1 MSVQPDRK
9 WEAFAE
15 REPFFAVFTD
25 PKFLS
30 ANRTAN
36 QEREFFDSGELL
48 VDSIFHTIRK
58 RLTSDFAPESV
69 LEYGCGPGRL
79 AIPFARR
86 SGMPAAFTSRRQRS
100 LRRPRASSIS
110 SIRICSSSAFR
121 DRAV

>member
-9 WEAFAE
+9 WETFAE

-25 PKFLS
+25 PKFLT

-58 RLTSDFAPESV
+58 RLASDFEPESV

-86 SGMPAAFTSRRQRS
+86 TGSVTRSEEHTAEIQSR
-100 LRRPRASSIS
+100 
-110 SIRICSSSAFR
+110 
-121 DRAV
+121 

>member
-1 MSVQPDRK
+1 MNVAHVLQPSSGEEHARFGDEVVVEEKDEVHGRCNDNPVRMSVQPDRK
-9 WEAFAE
+9 WEAFAQ

-48 VDSIFHTIRK
+48 VDAIFHTIRK
-58 RLTSDFAPESV
+58 RLASDFEPESG

-79 AIPFARR
+79 ALPVA
-86 SGMPAAFTSRRQRS
+86 
-100 LRRPRASSIS
+100 
-110 SIRICSSSAFR
+110 
-121 DRAV
+121 

>member
-36 QEREFFDSGELL
+36 HEREFFDSGELL
-48 VDSIFHTIRK
+48 VDSIFHTIHK
-58 RLTSDFAPESV
+58 RLASDFVPESV

-86 SGMPAAFTSRRQRS
+86 TGSVIAD
-100 LRRPRASSIS
+100 RPIMANSVPMH
-110 SIRICSSSAFR
+110 IRTL
-121 DRAV
+121 V